1 MLPITL
7 SRTFK
12 TRKTSTF
19 NNSSDIDFKDVMNL
33 HKKRI
38 AKKYSFQVND
48 SNLASDNPLP
58 FRRNLLERI

>member
-12 TRKTSTF
+12 TRKTSIF
-19 NNSSDIDFKDVMNL
+19 NNSSDIDFKDFMNL
-33 HKKRI
+33 HKKSI

-48 SNLASDNPLP
+48 STLASDNPLP

>member
-19 NNSSDIDFKDVMNL
+19 NNSSDIDFKDYESSQKTYC
-33 HKKRI
+33 KKI
-38 AKKYSFQVND
+38 FLSIQ
-48 SNLASDNPLP
+48 
-58 FRRNLLERI
+58 

>member
-19 NNSSDIDFKDVMNL
+19 NSSSDTDFKDFMNL

-48 SNLASDNPLP
+48 ITLASDNPLT
-58 FRRNLLERI
+58 FRQNLLERI